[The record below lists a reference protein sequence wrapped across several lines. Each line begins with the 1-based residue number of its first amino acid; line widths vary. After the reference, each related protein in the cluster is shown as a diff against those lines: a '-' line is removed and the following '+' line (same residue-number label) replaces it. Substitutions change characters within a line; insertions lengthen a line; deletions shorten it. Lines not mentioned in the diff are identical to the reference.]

1 VRILHTADWQLGA
14 RFKQFGEM
22 ARELREARFTSL
34 RRALEIARDRKVDA
48 FVIAGDL
55 FEDTEVEDS
64 VAKRAVRL
72 FSDFNGFATFILPG
86 NHDPAIGPGS
96 IWNRASFHNTA
107 KTVRVFRQAEF
118 AELDSGFILAS
129 PLQQKKSTIDPS
141 LRLVELAKQLPEEKI
156 KVGVTHGSPDI
167 PSLREDN
174 DFPIARNAATRA
186 QLDFL
191 CLGHWHSW
199 LLEDNGRMLMPG
211 TPEPDAFDRRDCGSV
226 ALVEISARGRQPKI
240 EKLPV
245 ATMGWHTFDFN
256 FLEADVARQNL
267 QSALATLRERAQQ
280 SVVRVRVRGT
290 AARDVLTE
298 TRAWLEESMKPFP
311 LAQLDDQSG
320 LAFTPAELDFLM
332 ANHPI
337 LAQVLADLDQM
348 AALTIGTRN
357 DSASAEPL
365 SPTDKDR
372 LLSEANIE
380 PAALKAAHFDLAR
393 QLLLQNLQER
403 G

>member
-1 VRILHTADWQLGA
+1 
-14 RFKQFGEM
+14 
-22 ARELREARFTSL
+22 
-34 RRALEIARDRKVDA
+34 
-48 FVIAGDL
+48 
-55 FEDTEVEDS
+55 
-64 VAKRAVRL
+64 
-72 FSDFNGFATFILPG
+72 
-86 NHDPAIGPGS
+86 
-96 IWNRASFHNTA
+96 
-107 KTVRVFRQAEF
+107 
-118 AELDSGFILAS
+118 
-129 PLQQKKSTIDPS
+129 
-141 LRLVELAKQLPEEKI
+141 
-156 KVGVTHGSPDI
+156 
-167 PSLREDN
+167 
-174 DFPIARNAATRA
+174 
-186 QLDFL
+186 
-191 CLGHWHSW
+191 
-199 LLEDNGRMLMPG
+199 
-211 TPEPDAFDRRDCGSV
+211 
-226 ALVEISARGRQPKI
+226 
-240 EKLPV
+240 
-245 ATMGWHTFDFN
+245 MGWHTFDFN

-320 LAFTPAELDFLM
+320 LAFTPAELDFLK